1 MMRFLLAFVLG
12 ASILCMPLVSH
23 GQSLSDSVNK
33 QLQEGGKKTGLT
45 KDGKA
50 KDPREIIADVIQIA
64 LSLIGMIC
72 MMLVVT
78 AGYWYLTSHG
88 ESDKIEKAKH
98 TLSSA
103 IIGLAITL
111 AAYGITAFVSKRIFN
126 ATRTTPGYDLKENSF
141 PPGGGSK
148 TYDLKAKALEI
159 WGD

>member
-1 MMRFLLAFVLG
+1 MMRFFLTFILG
-12 ASILCMPLVSH
+12 ASILFMPLVSH

-33 QLQEGGKKTGLT
+33 QLQEGGKKSGLT

-50 KDPREIIADVIQIA
+50 KDPREIVAGVIQIL

-72 MMLVVT
+72 MILVVT

-111 AAYGITAFVSKRIFN
+111 AAYGITTFVSKRIYN
-126 ATRTTPGYDLKENSF
+126 ATQGPTYDLKENSF

-148 TYDLKAKALEI
+148 TYDIKAKAIEV
-159 WGD
+159 WDNN